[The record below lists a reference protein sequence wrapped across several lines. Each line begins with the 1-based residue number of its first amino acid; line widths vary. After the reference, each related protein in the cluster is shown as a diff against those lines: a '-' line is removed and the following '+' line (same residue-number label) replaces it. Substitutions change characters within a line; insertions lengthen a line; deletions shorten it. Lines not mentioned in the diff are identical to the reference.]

1 MAPHIFRYGKHK
13 GQSIETVDD
22 DYLAWMVR
30 SGQESIDLAM
40 KEITRRQSA
49 MDASLPMVDRIIREG
64 FRSLAQ
70 KYHPDKQGGS
80 EALMKELN
88 GSYEALKSARGGGK

>member
-1 MAPHIFRYGKHK
+1 MAPHIFKYGKHK

-22 DYLAWMVR
+22 SYLEWMVR

-40 KEITRRQSA
+40 RELQRRQSA

-64 FRSLAQ
+64 YRSLAA
-70 KYHPDKQGGS
+70 KLHPDKGGS
-80 EALMKELN
+80 EAAMKELN
-88 GSYEALKSARGGGK
+88 GSYEALKSARGTGK